1 MTTEIR
7 PVRASDS
14 LRLAAIYNHYIL
26 HTTVSFEEDP
36 VTPSEMESRI
46 TATVGDGFPW
56 LVAAE
61 AEAIL
66 GYAYATQWKRRSG
79 YRFAAESTVY
89 LDPTRTGQ
97 GLGPRLYGQLIPMLQ
112 AKGVHTVIAGIALP
126 NAASV
131 SFHERAG
138 FTKSAHFREVGF
150 KLGQW
155 VDVGY
160 WQLMLQEL

>member
-1 MTTEIR
+1 MDAAIR
-7 PVRASDS
+7 PVDVSDS
-14 LRLAAIYNHYIL
+14 QRLAAIYNHYIL

-36 VTPSEMESRI
+36 VTPSEMGARI
-46 TATVGDGFPW
+46 TATVGEGFPW
-56 LVAAE
+56 LVATE
-61 AEAIL
+61 NEQVL
-66 GYAYATQWKRRSG
+66 GYAYATGWKRRSG

-97 GLGPRLYGQLIPMLQ
+97 GLGPRLYGQLIPILQ
-112 AKGVHTVIAGIALP
+112 ARGVHTVIAGIALP

-138 FTKSAHFREVGF
+138 FTKTAHFREVGF

-160 WQLMLQEL
+160 WQLMLRE

>member
-1 MTTEIR
+1 MIR
-7 PVRASDS
+7 PVQASDVP
-14 LRLAAIYNHYIL
+14 RLAAIYNHYIL
-26 HTTVSFEEDP
+26 HTTVSFEEEP
-36 VTPSEMESRI
+36 VSPAEMDSRVQ
-46 TATVGDGFPW
+46 ATVSEGFPW
-56 LVAAE
+56 LVAVE
-61 AEAIL
+61 GEDVL

-79 YRFAAESTVY
+79 YRFSAESTVY

>member
-7 PVRASDS
+7 PVRVSDS
-14 LRLAAIYNHYIL
+14 PRLAAIYNHYIL

-36 VTPSEMESRI
+36 VTPSEMEARI
-46 TATVGDGFPW
+46 TATVGEGFPW

-61 AEAIL
+61 GEAIL
-66 GYAYATQWKRRSG
+66 GYTYATQWKRRSG

-97 GLGPRLYGQLIPMLQ
+97 GLGPRLYGRLIPMLQ
-112 AKGVHTVIAGIALP
+112 SKGVHTVIAGIALP

-138 FTKSAHFREVGF
+138 FTKTAHFREVGF

-155 VDVGY
+155 VHVGY
-160 WQLMLQEL
+160 WQRMLQEQ